1 MNDSAAPVLARI
13 ERVRKPLGALLALL
27 LVAWAWT
34 VVAAPIDATQGVIQK
49 ILYVHPPLA
58 YGAYLGFVLTAFGG
72 ALYLWK
78 HRPIYDHLAVAG
90 AEVGVVFCTLMM
102 VTGPIWAKGTWGHW
116 WSWDPR
122 LTLTLL
128 LWFVYL
134 AYLLLRSFTEGSER
148 TARFAAIYGVA
159 GTALIP
165 LNYFVIDLARGPL
178 RPPGEPRARQPRR
191 GHGSAVPRGEPGCL
205 RGVRVVRGAAL
216 GGGGA
221 RARRPRSAANELRD
235 RRVRHHGR
243 DARRVCVVLIRERRR
258 LARAAVSRSLSVA
271 ERCSSGPSGS
281 EPSTSVKP

>member
-1 MNDSAAPVLARI
+1 MAHPATPALERI
-13 ERVRKPLGALLALL
+13 ARVRRPLGALLALL
-27 LVAWAWT
+27 VAAWVWT
-34 VVAAPIDATQGVIQK
+34 VIAAPIDAAQGVIQK

-78 HRPIYDHLAVAG
+78 GRAIYDQLAVAG

-116 WSWDPR
+116 WTWDPR

-148 TARFAAIYGVA
+148 TARFAALYGVA

-165 LNYFVIDLARGPL
+165 LNYFVIQLAEGRSVHPANLERGSLGAGMGLPFLVANLAAFTAFVWLVAL
-178 RPPGEPRARQPRR
+178 RWE
-191 GHGSAVPRGEPGCL
+191 VE
-205 RGVRVVRGAAL
+205 
-216 GGGGA
+216 
-221 RARRPRSAANELRD
+221 ARRAQL
-235 RRVRHHGR
+235 
-243 DARRVCVVLIRERRR
+243 
-258 LARAAVSRSLSVA
+258 A
-271 ERCSSGPSGS
+271 ERA
-281 EPSTSVKP
+281 V

>member
-1 MNDSAAPVLARI
+1 MTGTATPALERI
-13 ERVRKPLGALLALL
+13 ARVRRPLGALLAP
-27 LVAWAWT
+27 LVLAWAWS
-34 VVAAPIDATQGVIQK
+34 VLAAPIDSTQGVIQK

-78 HRPIYDHLAVAG
+78 QRAIYDQLAVAG

-116 WSWDPR
+116 WTWDPR

-148 TARFAAIYGVA
+148 TARFAAVYGVA

-165 LNYFVIDLARGPL
+165 LNYFVIELAEGRSVHPQNLERGSLGAGMGLPFLIANLAAFLAFVWLVAL
-178 RPPGEPRARQPRR
+178 RWE
-191 GHGSAVPRGEPGCL
+191 VE
-205 RGVRVVRGAAL
+205 
-216 GGGGA
+216 
-221 RARRPRSAANELRD
+221 ARRAEA
-235 RRVRHHGR
+235 V
-243 DARRVCVVLIRERRR
+243 ERM
-258 LARAAVSRSLSVA
+258 A
-271 ERCSSGPSGS
+271 
-281 EPSTSVKP
+281 